1 MIGMGGVGLADNNQ
15 RVHIT
20 IHDTVTQAPNCP
32 TNYQWSSTGEACIR
46 VVLRINA
53 ASGRDEE
60 FLPLQPSEILYAAS
74 VNLKLEHAFYALG
87 KRFRTLSADQKLSCS
102 DIRALGNT
110 DKPDTSLQAQYLTF
124 ARGEMLYS
132 LKCKRRKVYV
142 AADWDPCSCFR
153 KLPVW
158 IYLSNHEK
166 KLRFLTPGLR
176 LLLKSSRPENC
187 MQGKTIPRG
196 Y

>member
-1 MIGMGGVGLADNNQ
+1 MVQ
-15 RVHIT
+15 RI
-20 IHDTVTQAPNCP
+20 D
-32 TNYQWSSTGEACIR
+32 
-46 VVLRINA
+46 A
-53 ASGRDEE
+53 ASGRDKE

-74 VNLKLEHAFYALG
+74 MNLKLEHAFYALG
-87 KRFRTLSADQKLSCS
+87 KRFRTLSVDQKLSCS

-110 DKPDTSLQAQYLTF
+110 DKPNTSLQAQYLTF
-124 ARGEMLYS
+124 ARGETLYS
-132 LKCKRRKVYV
+132 LKCKQREVYV
-142 AADWDPCSCFR
+142 TVDWDTRPCFR
-153 KLPVW
+153 ELPVW